1 MILSPNGLNSDVV
14 YPRGSWN
21 PAMTRGLVLPR
32 ECHHQTFRPMT
43 ADMEIVCEQ
52 LCSCPCCFCFLSVL
66 SNCHARP
73 ADSSTNEL
81 EDIIGNWHD
90 SFHLGLREAP
100 PRERSTGW
108 RKVPAAGDFPAW
120 DLYQCAQPL
129 RRHAFEEI
137 FRRQSRVYHVITPH
151 LLPCLQPSNSW
162 YLDKNSA
169 SPARIESTAHLF
181 VQGYV
186 PAWVLRSI
194 LACLGKHMYCS
205 SIPCLLLPI
214 SWAVPH
220 VI

>member
-120 DLYQCAQPL
+120 DLYGLPMRPALAKTHECTMELL
-129 RRHAFEEI
+129 RI
-137 FRRQSRVYHVITPH
+137 SYGV
-151 LLPCLQPSNSW
+151 LCLRPQ
-162 YLDKNSA
+162 
-169 SPARIESTAHLF
+169 
-181 VQGYV
+181 
-186 PAWVLRSI
+186 
-194 LACLGKHMYCS
+194 
-205 SIPCLLLPI
+205 
-214 SWAVPH
+214 
-220 VI
+220 